1 MRQCNGVFTVIL
13 TFSDIHTIPTVSY
26 RCFNHPPGGGPIV
39 SLINYEARR
48 RSLSPPLSSPPF
60 PLSFSLSPGIHI
72 VIYLS
77 TRVRVLEGEN
87 TRRRRARVHEFTRAR
102 GPQCRRWGRDKHAI
116 HASRDN
122 AYRPG
127 SAPLHQE
134 PRRSP
139 RTKWRTHARLVSC
152 TRSTTKTGRE
162 RERRTKRRDQ
172 KNQEV

>member
-1 MRQCNGVFTVIL
+1 M
-13 TFSDIHTIPTVSY
+13 
-26 RCFNHPPGGGPIV
+26 
-39 SLINYEARR
+39 
-48 RSLSPPLSSPPF
+48 
-60 PLSFSLSPGIHI
+60 
-72 VIYLS
+72 
-77 TRVRVLEGEN
+77 RVLEGEN

-162 RERRTKRRDQ
+162 REREKNKTERSEEPGGLGYNVLAPAKLSSCAITTAMRRYRFILPSMRVSRLHPVYDLRKTKTEEKARRD
-172 KNQEV
+172 KIETKGNRRIRADVKGSGKRN